1 MSEENVE
8 RLKAG
13 LAALNRQ
20 DREAYLASLDPDAEW
35 HVTGQVVGQQGV
47 YRGRE
52 AIWEYL
58 TSFTDQ
64 FDEVRFEMEDVV
76 DGGER
81 IVVVGRLRGRGKASG
96 AVVDLRLATVFTIRN
111 GLMVRAENFAEMD
124 AALEAAGLEE

>member
-1 MSEENVE
+1 MSEENIE

-20 DREAYLASLDPDAEW
+20 DRDAYLALIDPDAEW
-35 HVTGQVVGQQGV
+35 HVTGQVVDQQEV

-64 FDEVRFEMEDVV
+64 FDDVRIEMEDVV

-81 IVVVGRLRGRGKASG
+81 VVVWGRVRGRGKASG
-96 AVVDLRLATVFTIRN
+96 AVVDLRVATVFTIRN
-111 GLMVRAENFAEMD
+111 GLLLRAENFAEM
-124 AALEAAGLEE
+124 AEALEAAGLEE